1 MKRIMILVFPLVL
14 FVGFLAIKPPAIGAD
29 AKPTGATTPQ
39 ANQDPTSPNSAQ
51 PSTPGA
57 GNSVAPSVKPSI
69 SGGDDDDEDD
79 EDDDE
84 EDDEDGDEDEKPR
97 YGGHDDDD
105 YDD

>member
-1 MKRIMILVFPLVL
+1 MKRIMILVLPLVL
-14 FVGFLAIKPPAIGAD
+14 FAGFLAIKPPAIGAD

-51 PSTPGA
+51 PSTPSD
-57 GNSVAPSVKPSI
+57 GNSVAPTVKPSI
-69 SGGDDDDEDD
+69 SGGGDDEDD
-79 EDDDE
+79 EDD
-84 EDDEDGDEDEKPR
+84 DEDEKPR

>member
-29 AKPTGATTPQ
+29 AKPTSSTSPQ

-57 GNSVAPSVKPSI
+57 GNSVAPAAKPSI
-69 SGGDDDDEDD
+69 SGGDDDDGE
-79 EDDDE
+79 DDE

>member
-1 MKRIMILVFPLVL
+1 MKRVMILVFPLVL

-29 AKPTGATTPQ
+29 AEPTSSTSPQ

-57 GNSVAPSVKPSI
+57 GNSVAPTAKPSI
-69 SGGDDDDEDD
+69 SGGDDDDDDNDQDD
-79 EDDDE
+79 EDDE
-84 EDDEDGDEDEKPR
+84 EDEKPR

>member
-29 AKPTGATTPQ
+29 AKPTSSTSPQ

-51 PSTPGA
+51 PSTPSA
-57 GNSVAPSVKPSI
+57 GNSVAPTVKPSI
-69 SGGDDDDEDD
+69 SGGDDDD
-79 EDDDE
+79 DDDE
-84 EDDEDGDEDEKPR
+84 EDDEDEKPR

>member
-29 AKPTGATTPQ
+29 ANPTGATTPQ
-39 ANQDPTSPNSAQ
+39 VNQNPTSPNSAQ

-57 GNSVAPSVKPSI
+57 GNSVAPTAKPSI
-69 SGGDDDDEDD
+69 SGGDDDDDD
-79 EDDDE
+79 DGDDDE
-84 EDDEDGDEDEKPR
+84 RPS